1 MYSQYNNIDDT
12 LSGHI
17 IFSYYLFM
25 SIDWML
31 KKWEKMNTSCTQE
44 NNKCLTTSQ
53 HSLHDRLQYNI
64 TDFMKIVFQKH

>member
-1 MYSQYNNIDDT
+1 MYSQYNNTDDT

-31 KKWEKMNTSCTQE
+31 KEWGKNEHKLYTGKQQMS
-44 NNKCLTTSQ
+44 
-53 HSLHDRLQYNI
+53 YNI
-64 TDFMKIVFQKH
+64 SAFTA

>member
-1 MYSQYNNIDDT
+1 MYSQYNNTDDT

-31 KKWEKMNTSCTQE
+31 KKWGKNEHKLYTGKQNMS
-44 NNKCLTTSQ
+44 
-53 HSLHDRLQYNI
+53 YNI
-64 TDFMKIVFQKH
+64 SAFTA

>member
-1 MYSQYNNIDDT
+1 MYSQYNNTDDT

-31 KKWEKMNTSCTQE
+31 KKWGKNEHKLYTGKQQMS
-44 NNKCLTTSQ
+44 
-53 HSLHDRLQYNI
+53 YNI
-64 TDFMKIVFQKH
+64 SAFTA

>member
-1 MYSQYNNIDDT
+1 MYSQYNNTDDT

-31 KKWEKMNTSCTQE
+31 KKWGKNEHKLYTGKQQ
-44 NNKCLTTSQ
+44 CLTTSQ